1 MRKYSLESGR
11 IIEFESEDKS
21 IEELGE
27 LCREIIRR
35 DKKRKKAPFDETL
48 IAIDFICGGGCTCS
62 ELINDTT
69 ASEAKRVRGI
79 VKKYVDDSKN
89 ASIPYVVYRKS
100 GRERICCECTRWNKN
115 EIYWRVLRAD
125 SITSSDIQYLVDT
138 LKAIGIFDLETL

>member
-11 IIEFESEDKS
+11 IIEFESEDKK

-27 LCREIIRR
+27 LCREIVRR

-48 IAIDFICGGGCTCS
+48 IAIDFVCGGDCTCS

-69 ASEAKRVRGI
+69 NDEMERIQNIVRDYVNGDGKR
-79 VKKYVDDSKN
+79 
-89 ASIPYVVYRKS
+89 SIPYVIYRKS
-100 GRERICCECTRWNKN
+100 GRERICCECTRWKDE
-115 EIYWRVLRAD
+115 EIFWRILRAD

-138 LKAIGIFDLETL
+138 MKSIGIFDLKKL